1 MLATGVNWK
10 TKRDELRARR
20 RPLFESYEKSPHD
33 FHLALEI
40 KLIDDQIAEC
50 TKQMVQER
58 GSRN

>member
-1 MLATGVNWK
+1 MLATAVNWK
-10 TKRDELRARR
+10 NKRDELRARR

-58 GSRN
+58 ESRN

>member
-1 MLATGVNWK
+1 MLAPAVTWK
-10 TKRDELRARR
+10 NKRDELRARR

-58 GSRN
+58 ESRN